1 MHVETALGALGSDP
15 TRSLKIDFHRGEH
28 HRRRSCA
35 SGVGLDGYAA
45 ARGDRRAAARS
56 APYAT
61 MTTTT
66 APAPD
71 RPITRAD
78 AHPTIDLAILGVAVV
93 GAPEGAIGITVAD
106 GLIVGFIHE
115 SESPPEHARL
125 VDLRPHLLA
134 PGTIDLHVH
143 GGDGID
149 LATTDDE
156 GLAHFATHRATTGT
170 TGTLATIA
178 LPWDELIAQVARYGR
193 WLETPHDAAI
203 STVVGLHIEGPFL
216 NARRKGALP
225 PDCFRAPSRDDLDR
239 LLDAGSGAVRMMTV
253 APELP
258 GALDLIERMVDRGVV
273 ASLGHSDATFEQAI
287 DGIHAGAT
295 KATHTFNAMRPFSHR
310 DPGIIGAVLANPSVV
325 AELIADGHHVHPG
338 ALAAAIRACG
348 PDRVALVT
356 DNVPQAGLPE
366 GVYRSGT
373 YGDPPMVL
381 RGGVAR
387 LADADGN
394 PTATIS
400 GSVGPIGA
408 HLRVVRA
415 LPDQGITHD
424 DAFAMAATTPAR
436 VLGLTDRGRLAVGLR
451 ADIAAWDPATGTCV
465 ATIVGGDVVWRAPS

>member
-1 MHVETALGALGSDP
+1 
-15 TRSLKIDFHRGEH
+15 
-28 HRRRSCA
+28 
-35 SGVGLDGYAA
+35 
-45 ARGDRRAAARS
+45 
-56 APYAT
+56 
-61 MTTTT
+61 MTITT
-66 APAPD
+66 APTSD
-71 RPITRAD
+71 RPFTRVGAR
-78 AHPTIDLAILGVAVV
+78 TTVDLAILGGSVV
-93 GAPEGAIGITVAD
+93 GAPAGAIGIAVAR
-106 GLIVGFIHE
+106 GLIVGFIHDND
-115 SESPPEHARL
+115 PPPAQARL
-125 VDLRPHLLA
+125 LDLRPHLLA
-134 PGTIDLHVH
+134 PGAIDLHVH

-193 WLETPHDAAI
+193 WLETPHDAATATI
-203 STVVGLHIEGPFL
+203 VGLHIEGPFL

-225 PDCFRAPSRDDLDR
+225 PESFRTPSRDDLDR
-239 LLDAGSGAVRMMTV
+239 LLDAGSGAIRMMTV

-258 GALDLIERMVDRGVV
+258 GALQLIERMVDRGVV
-273 ASLGHSDATFEQAI
+273 ASLGHSDATFEQAT

-310 DPGIIGAVLANPSVV
+310 DPGIIGAVLANPVVV

-408 HLRVVRA
+408 HLRVVRT
-415 LPDQGITHD
+415 LPDQGITDD
-424 DAFAMAATTPAR
+424 DAFTMAATTPAR

-451 ADIAAWDPATGTCV
+451 ADIAAWDVATGTCV
-465 ATIVGGDVVWRAPS
+465 ATIIGGDVVAHATA